1 MRRHDK
7 AESIHDLR
15 ASSVSSMLRV
25 PPSTPPPTLR
35 TPLNAPS
42 TPTTALAPQPPTPLS
57 PPADADAIELTE
69 LTAGGRRKG
78 PDAHAH
84 AGVVVIRRS
93 LGADDDGLLGAHSHT
108 CSAAVAARQRLEEH
122 EVINAERLSCL

>member
-1 MRRHDK
+1 
-7 AESIHDLR
+7 
-15 ASSVSSMLRV
+15 MLRV

-35 TPLNAPS
+35 TPLNAPCS
-42 TPTTALAPQPPTPLS
+42 TPTTALAPQPPSPLS
-57 PPADADAIELTE
+57 PPDDADAIELTE

-78 PDAHAH
+78 PDAHGQ

-93 LGADDDGLLGAHSHT
+93 LGADDGLFGAHSHT

-122 EVINAERLSCL
+122 EVINAQRLCL